1 MTVPLFRNVGD
12 DTKIFKQTNK
22 QKNDLRENKVY
33 NFVVHVQ
40 FFFFF
45 FSRRT
50 LKKKKKHQEK
60 NKTSNF
66 TPGVSA
72 VVILAVGSQHSCA
85 APLAQLL
92 QKLVH
97 RTDVLC

>member
-1 MTVPLFRNVGD
+1 M
-12 DTKIFKQTNK
+12 
-22 QKNDLRENKVY
+22 Y
-33 NFVVHVQ
+33 NFVVLVQ
-40 FFFFF
+40 VFFPF

-50 LKKKKKHQEK
+50 LKKKHQEK

-66 TPGVSA
+66 TSGVSS

-85 APLAQLL
+85 AQLAQLL

-97 RTDVLC
+97 RTGMLC